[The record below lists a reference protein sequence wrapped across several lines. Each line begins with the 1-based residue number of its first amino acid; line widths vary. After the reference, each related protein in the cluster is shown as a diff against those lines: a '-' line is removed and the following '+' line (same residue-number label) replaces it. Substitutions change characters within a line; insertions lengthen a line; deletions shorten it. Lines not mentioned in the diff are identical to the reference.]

1 MHRAEE
7 KHMSKKM
14 IWFIT
19 AIVISLLILASYAPA
34 DSIWAK
40 QHKNSTVVY
49 GDDVARQIGDVLT
62 IIISEASKVDNKV
75 NRELKKTTQEFSDFN
90 GELGIVTPEHNLL
103 PRIPG
108 FTMEAKSNNQLSG
121 QADYKDER
129 TFEDRMTVVVQDV
142 QPNGNLVIIGK
153 RERDVAHDKQIITI
167 SGIVRPSDIS
177 FDNTVRSEQVA
188 NFHMVN
194 TTKGLSDTYNKPG
207 WLQQIFNFL
216 WPW

>member
-1 MHRAEE
+1 MD
-7 KHMSKKM
+7 KKI
-14 IWFIT
+14 IWLIT
-19 AIVISLLILASYAPA
+19 AIVLSLLLLASYAPA

-40 QHKNSTVVY
+40 RDKNTAMVY
-49 GDDVARQIGDVLT
+49 RDDTARQVGDVLT

-75 NRELKKTTQEFSDFN
+75 NRDLKKSTQTSSNFN
-90 GELGIVTPEHNLL
+90 GELGITTPNHNIL

-108 FTMEAKSNNQLSG
+108 FTMSADSDNQLSG

-129 TFEDRMTVVVQDV
+129 KIDDRMTVVVEDV
-142 QPNGNLVIIGK
+142 QPNGNLVVIGTRK
-153 RERDVAHDKQIITI
+153 RDIAHDRQIINV

-188 NFHMVN
+188 NFHMV
-194 TTKGLSDTYNKPG
+194 TKTEGLSDTYNKPG
-207 WLQQIFNFL
+207 WLQNIMNFL